1 MVRHSPRASLGSK
14 HLPWAPAR
22 VRQVIIAQPEYA
34 DSVRDLVCAKDAG
47 ASTSL
52 GVGTSVIARIVNAG
66 GWYGGGRRFVGK
78 SNVAAM
84 PRLEPVMPK
93 PRKIAVSR

>member
-1 MVRHSPRASLGSK
+1 MRHSPRASLGSK
-14 HLPWAPAR
+14 HLPWTPAR

-34 DSVRDLVCAKDAG
+34 DFVRDVVCAKDAG
-47 ASTSL
+47 VSISL
-52 GVGTSVIARIVNAG
+52 DVGTSVIARIVNAG
-66 GWYGGGRRFVGK
+66 VWYSGGRRSVGK

-93 PRKIAVSR
+93 PRKSAASK